1 MAYQNHFRLAD
12 EYIVHLDAVMNS
24 IPDPFIKSRYVGFV
38 AVSAVTAYELAI
50 KEIFIAFAEKK
61 HKALESFSRAFFYR
75 INGRIK
81 RDELR
86 KEYIK
91 KFVYDAKFLKPEKL
105 SLNKTLGQGNS
116 LDNLSVIYPG
126 APYTESY
133 FSGFDKKYGGLDWRS
148 LKFVYKPLDGR
159 LYLIAIIHGQWT
171 I

>member
-1 MAYQNHFRLAD
+1 MAYQDHFRLAD
-12 EYIVHLDAVMNS
+12 EYILHLDAVMNS

-61 HKALESFSRAFFYR
+61 HKALGSFSRAFFYR

-91 KFVYDAKFLKPEKL
+91 KFGDKYLEA
-105 SLNKTLGQGNS
+105 
-116 LDNLSVIYPG
+116 
-126 APYTESY
+126 
-133 FSGFDKKYGGLDWRS
+133 FDKKLNIKEMEILQSQRVSIKEAYANIINWRND
-148 LKFVYKPLDGR
+148 FAHEG
-159 LYLIAIIHGQWT
+159 IIPTTPTYEEVKTSYELGKNV
-171 I
+171 INCLAASMVR